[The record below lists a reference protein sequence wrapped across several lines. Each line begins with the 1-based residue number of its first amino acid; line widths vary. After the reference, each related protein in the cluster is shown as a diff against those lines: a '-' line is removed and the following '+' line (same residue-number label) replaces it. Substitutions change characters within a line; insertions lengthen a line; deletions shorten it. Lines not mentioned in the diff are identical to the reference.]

1 MSFSTLKYLL
11 EVDFTNKVKI
21 DPNAVAQDVKSST
34 GQSKKFDDMT
44 LSEKLLHLNKM
55 YLAGQK
61 LLRHVNTQKET
72 QHVNNET
79 GETTTHFDDAEKMK
93 IRMRV
98 LTGFKQLKAITVSV
112 LRQFEAEEA
121 QLQSQVK
128 QNGPH

>member
-1 MSFSTLKYLL
+1 MSFSTLKSLL

-72 QHVNNET
+72 QHVNNKT